1 MCWMC
6 RIRLQKNYDYFIA
19 LRDIKGMLKDV
30 KYNESQGKF
39 GNVSGNEYTITAYT
53 WTKQMEPIGMDMKK
67 SYAELNIS
75 ADKCVDI
82 DEGPIGLFF
91 EDLNYNCDGGL
102 YAEQI
107 ENRSFKLQIV
117 TGDGNIVDAVTRE
130 PGYAWTSG
138 NGTVNYL
145 TDLPLNDKN
154 TYYAQLSGI
163 TSGASLINKAYEGV
177 YVEQGKD

>member
-6 RIRLQKNYDYFIA
+6 RIQLQKNYDYFIA

-53 WTKQMEPIGMDMKK
+53 WTKQMVPIGMDTKK
-67 SYAELNIS
+67 GYAELNIS
-75 ADKCVDI
+75 ADKGVDI

-91 EDLNYNCDGGL
+91 EVLNYNCDGGL

-107 ENRSFKLQIV
+107 EENRSFKLQIV

-145 TDLPLNDKN
+145 TDLLLNDKN
-154 TYYAQLSGI
+154 TYYAQLSGSKV
-163 TSGASLINKAYEGV
+163 TRHL
-177 YVEQGKD
+177 